1 MKTPLAWL
9 QLSREKAKLLIALA
23 GISFADLLMFIQL
36 GFQGALFNANLR
48 LPRNVKGDIVLL
60 STQSEAIFILNSF
73 SRRSLYQTLGM
84 KEVASVSPL
93 YINMAI
99 WKNPIKGNTRQIMV
113 IGFNPRESSLT
124 APGLNSQN
132 RSQIQLTD
140 VVLFDD
146 QSRAE
151 FGPIAELYRQ
161 GKRVT
166 AEIGQ
171 HQVRIGGLFTLGS
184 SFTADGNV
192 ITSDLNFWRLFP
204 DRAPGL
210 IDIGL
215 ITLKPGTDLELA
227 IARLETKLPEN
238 IQVLSKAEFIKAE
251 RAYWQ
256 NTTAIG
262 FIFAFGTIIGFI
274 VGTVIVYQILY
285 TDVVDHLPEYATL
298 KAMGYSDSYFVVVVL
313 QEAVILAI
321 FGYIPGFAIST
332 AVYALAAWGTN
343 LPVIMTLGRAIV
355 VLILTIAMC
364 CVSGTLALRK
374 LKAADP
380 ADIF

>member
-1 MKTPLAWL
+1 MKIPLAWL
-9 QLSREKAKLLIALA
+9 QLSREKSKLLIALA
-23 GISFADLLMFIQL
+23 GISFADMLMFIQL
-36 GFQGALFNANLR
+36 GFQGALFNANLK
-48 LPRNVKGDIVLL
+48 LPRIVKGDIVLL
-60 STQSEAIFILNSF
+60 STQSEAIFNLNSF
-73 SRRSLYQTLGM
+73 SRRSLYRTLGM

-93 YINMAI
+93 YISMAM
-99 WKNPIKGNTRQIMV
+99 WKNPIEGNSKPIMA
-113 IGFNPRESSLT
+113 IGFNPQESNLT
-124 APGLNSQN
+124 VPGLNRHN
-132 RSQIQLTD
+132 RNQIQLTD

-146 QSRAE
+146 KSRVE

-161 GKRVT
+161 GEEVT

-171 HQVRIGGLFTLGS
+171 HRVKIGGLFSLGS
-184 SFTADGNV
+184 SFTADGTV
-192 ITSDLNFWRLFP
+192 ITSDINFWRLFR
-204 DRAPGL
+204 DRAPDL

-215 ITLKPGTDLELA
+215 ITLKPGVNVDRA
-227 IARLETKLPEN
+227 IARIQKKLPEN
-238 IQVLSKAEFIKAE
+238 IRVLSKAEFVEAE

-262 FIFAFGTIIGFI
+262 FIFAFGTVIGFI

-321 FGYIPGFAIST
+321 FGYIPGLAIST

-343 LPVIMTLGRAIV
+343 LPVIMTLGRAII

>member
-1 MKTPLAWL
+1 MKIPLAWL
-9 QLSREKAKLLIALA
+9 QLSREKSKLLIALA
-23 GISFADLLMFIQL
+23 GISFADMLMFIQL
-36 GFQGALFNANLR
+36 GFQGALFNANLK
-48 LPRNVKGDIVLL
+48 LPRIVKGDIVLL
-60 STQSEAIFILNSF
+60 STQSEAIFNLNSF
-73 SRRSLYQTLGM
+73 SRRSLYRTLGM

-93 YINMAI
+93 YISMAM
-99 WKNPIKGNTRQIMV
+99 WKNPIEGNSKPIMA
-113 IGFNPRESSLT
+113 IGFNPQESNLT
-124 APGLNSQN
+124 VPGLNRHN
-132 RSQIQLTD
+132 RNQIQLTD

-146 QSRAE
+146 KSRVE

-161 GKRVT
+161 GEEVT

-171 HQVRIGGLFTLGS
+171 HRVKIGGLFSLGS
-184 SFTADGNV
+184 SFTADGTV
-192 ITSDLNFWRLFP
+192 ITSDINFWRLFR
-204 DRAPGL
+204 DRAPDL

-215 ITLKPGTDLELA
+215 ITLKPGVNVDRA
-227 IARLETKLPEN
+227 IARIQKKLPEN
-238 IQVLSKAEFIKAE
+238 IRVLSKAEFVEAE

-262 FIFAFGTIIGFI
+262 FIFAFGTVIGFI

-321 FGYIPGFAIST
+321 FGYIPGLAIST

>member
-1 MKTPLAWL
+1 MKIPLAWL
-9 QLSREKAKLLIALA
+9 QLSREKAKLLIAIA
-23 GISFADLLMFIQL
+23 GISFADMLMFIQL

-48 LPRNVKGDIVLL
+48 LPRTIKGDIVLL
-60 STQSEAIFILNSF
+60 STQSEGIFILQSF

-93 YINMAI
+93 YLNMAV
-99 WKNPIKGNTRQIMV
+99 WKNPIQGNLRQIMV
-113 IGFNPRESSLT
+113 IGFNPQESALIV
-124 APGLNSQN
+124 PGLDQKN
-132 RSQIQLTD
+132 RRQIQLTD

-146 QSRAE
+146 KSRAE
-151 FGPIAELYRQ
+151 FGPIAELYQQKERI
-161 GKRVT
+161 T

-184 SFTADGNV
+184 SFTADGNI

-204 DRAPGL
+204 ERSPSL
-210 IDIGL
+210 IDLGL
-215 ITLKPGTDLELA
+215 ITLKPGADIEQTISRIQA
-227 IARLETKLPEN
+227 KLPKN
-238 IQVLSKAEFIKAE
+238 IQVLSKAEFIETE

-298 KAMGYSDSYFVVVVL
+298 KAMGYSDRYFVVVVL

-355 VLILTIAMC
+355 VLILTIVMC
-364 CVSGTLALRK
+364 GVSGTLALRK
-374 LKAADP
+374 LKEADP

>member
-9 QLSREKAKLLIALA
+9 QLSREKAKLLLALA
-23 GISFADLLMFIQL
+23 GIGFADLLMFIQL

-48 LPRNVKGDIVLL
+48 LPRTVKGDIVLL
-60 STQSEAIFILNSF
+60 STQSEAIFNLNSF
-73 SRRSLYQTLGM
+73 SRRSLYRTLGM

-93 YINMAI
+93 YISMAM
-99 WKNPIKGNTRQIMV
+99 WKNPIEGNSKPIMV
-113 IGFNPRESSLT
+113 IGFNPQDSSLT
-124 APGLNSQN
+124 VPGLDRQN
-132 RSQIQLTD
+132 ISQIKLTD

-146 QSRAE
+146 KSRAE
-151 FGPIAELYRQ
+151 FGSIAELYQQ

-166 AEIGQ
+166 AEISQ
-171 HQVRIGGLFTLGS
+171 HRVKIGGLFTLGS
-184 SFTADGNV
+184 SFTADGSV
-192 ITSDLNFWRLFP
+192 ITSDLNFWRLFR
-204 DRAPGL
+204 DRAPDL

-215 ITLKPGTDLELA
+215 ITLKPGADIEQA
-227 IARLETKLPEN
+227 IARLKRKLPDN
-238 IQVLSKAEFIKAE
+238 IRVLSKAEFIKAE

-262 FIFAFGTIIGFI
+262 FIFAFGTVIGFI

-285 TDVVDHLPEYATL
+285 TDVVDRLPEYATL
-298 KAMGYSDSYFVVVVL
+298 KAMGYSDNYFVVVVL
-313 QEAVILAI
+313 QEAIILAI
-321 FGYIPGFAIST
+321 FGYIPGVAISS

-355 VLILTIAMC
+355 VLILTLAMC
-364 CVSGTLALRK
+364 CFSGTLALRK
-374 LKAADP
+374 LKEADP